1 MTYAGAHGSGAALG
15 ASPLSPGIA
24 LSRSHA
30 LTLSPGVVL
39 GSGGRCAAAA
49 AAAVAA
55 AAASSAAAAFG
66 EKGVR
71 LAQKGASWRMH
82 SRGVA
87 AARGWS
93 WPNV

>member
-1 MTYAGAHGSGAALG
+1 MPGRMAVAPPSAHLHSHPV
-15 ASPLSPGIA
+15 SH
-24 LSRSHA
+24 SHA

-49 AAAVAA
+49 AAA